1 MTRRV
6 ILGQHPAG
14 PIGLFVSRPGIDV
27 FTADPAS
34 ISDLS
39 FSTEWGQVASV
50 VMSGYVSI
58 NQAIALPSFI
68 TDIPAMWWC
77 DAAGPNS
84 LRPFSFFQYESS
96 YYKTLYQNSRFKA
109 VWGGAPG
116 SRIVYFTH
124 VSPYDGTGATFKYV
138 IFNLE

>member
-1 MTRRV
+1 VTRRV

-14 PIGLFVSRPGIDV
+14 PIGLFISRPGIDV

-50 VMSGYVSI
+50 VMSGYAAV
-58 NQAIALPSFI
+58 NQVIALPSFI
-68 TDIPAMWWC
+68 TGVPAMWWSETT
-77 DAAGPNS
+77 GPNS
-84 LRPFSFFQYESS
+84 LRPFSFFWFNSS
-96 YYKTLYQNSRFKA
+96 HYDTVYQNSRFKA

-116 SRIVYFTH
+116 SRTVYFTH
-124 VSPYDGTGATFKYV
+124 VSQFDGGGATFKYV